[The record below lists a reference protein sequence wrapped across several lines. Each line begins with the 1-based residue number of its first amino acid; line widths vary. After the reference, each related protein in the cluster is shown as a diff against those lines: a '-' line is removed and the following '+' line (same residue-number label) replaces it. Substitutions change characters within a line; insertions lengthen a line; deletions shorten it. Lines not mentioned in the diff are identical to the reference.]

1 MLIAITKEQFEK
13 CVKRGWLIELENY
26 VTTNDPILKNDLS
39 EKDYKELSAMVNE
52 NRVEKDTVY
61 IRTTVGLLEVYQY
74 VLTFALT
81 EGVGLKYITINQ
93 GTVGEMNLQ
102 TYSAIVE
109 KIKDKYPAHNPALVN
124 DFKIKVF
131 EHKSSPMVSRGY

>member
-1 MLIAITKEQFEK
+1 MLISITKEQFEK
-13 CVKRGWLIELENY
+13 CVKRGWVIELENY

-61 IRTTVGLLEVYQY
+61 IRTAVGLLEVYQY
-74 VLTFALT
+74 SLTFVLT
-81 EGVGLKYITINQ
+81 EGVGLKYITVNQ

-109 KIKDKYPAHNPALVN
+109 KVKGNYSAYNPALVN